1 MINDEQLLLY
11 HYHDGLSASARAQI
25 QAQLMADPSVA
36 ARYQRL
42 CDQLAELPA
51 AETPTADAAALARWR
66 ASLTRAAQAAAE
78 PSSRPWWPMALAG
91 ATLMLLGVAIGTRLA
106 ESDRIPSATP
116 QLAAASTAE
125 DGDAL
130 TRGLSSH
137 FGDARLLLAEL
148 PDEDPAQRQALIA
161 NIVEQNRMYQ
171 QAAQAQGDERL
182 VRVLR
187 SLEPVLLALA
197 ADGSGSE
204 DARSA
209 RAQLD
214 FEFAV
219 MQTKLSR
226 SPSKTVQSL

>member
-11 HYHDGLSASARAQI
+11 HYDDGLGAPERAHIRAR
-25 QAQLMADPSVA
+25 LLADVDLA
-36 ARYQRL
+36 ARYRRL
-42 CDQLAELPA
+42 CDQLSHLPA
-51 AETPTADAAALARWR
+51 AETPTPDAAALARWR
-66 ASLTRAAQAAAE
+66 ASLTRAAQTAAE
-78 PSSRPWWPMALAG
+78 PASRPWWPMALAG

-106 ESDRIPSATP
+106 ESDRVPSATP
-116 QLAAASTAE
+116 QLVAAASAE

-137 FGDARLLLAEL
+137 FGDARLLLADL
-148 PDEDPAQRQALIA
+148 PHEDPAQRQALIA

-171 QAAQAQGDERL
+171 QAARAQGDERL

-197 ADGSGSE
+197 ADAGGSE

>member
-11 HYHDGLSASARAQI
+11 HYDDGLSASERAQI
-25 QAQLMADPSVA
+25 QSRLLADPALA

-42 CDQLAELPA
+42 RDQLSRLPA
-51 AETPTADAAALARWR
+51 PTAAVPDAAALARWR
-66 ASLTRAAQAAAE
+66 ASLTRADQAAAGR
-78 PSSRPWWPMALAG
+78 PPRPWWPMALAG

-106 ESDRIPSATP
+106 ESDRISPGAP
-116 QLAAASTAE
+116 QLAAASTAD

-137 FGDARLLLAEL
+137 FGDARLLLADL
-148 PDEDPAQRQALIA
+148 PDADPAQRQALIA
-161 NIVEQNRMYQ
+161 NIIEQNRLYQ

-187 SLEPVLLALA
+187 SLEPVLLGLA
-197 ADGSGSE
+197 SEAGGSE

-226 SPSKTVQSL
+226 STSKTVQSL